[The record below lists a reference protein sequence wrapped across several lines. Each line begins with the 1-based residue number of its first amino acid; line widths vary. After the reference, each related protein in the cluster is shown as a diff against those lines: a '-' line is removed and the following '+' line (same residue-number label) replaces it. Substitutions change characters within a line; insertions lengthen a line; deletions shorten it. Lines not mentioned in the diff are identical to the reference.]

1 MRIALV
7 SAPVKNKNVRFNLQA
22 MLDALAAVRNAA
34 ELVVF
39 GESVLQGFD
48 CLSWNYE
55 EDKAVAVSMNDEP
68 ILKMRQAAK
77 EYAVAVSFGFI
88 ERVEGLLYSSQ
99 IFIGANGEIQNLFHR
114 VSVGWKDY
122 TKTDDHYRE
131 GQQFETFFY
140 SGKSFSV
147 GLCGDLWTE
156 GRAEEMKTLA
166 PDVVLWP
173 VWCDYPPEQWNRQV
187 KFEYMQQA
195 SLCGKNVL
203 FVNPYCADASPDDVA
218 SGGAAWFQDGTIL
231 KENPAGKSGILIVE
245 I

>member
-1 MRIALV
+1 MCALRIALV

-55 EDKAVAVSMNDEP
+55 EDKAVAVSLNDEP

-140 SGKSFSV
+140 SGISFSV

-166 PDVVLWP
+166 PPSLRPCPGFSRQEGYRTLSAGDP
-173 VWCDYPPEQWNRQV
+173 AAFSSRDCKCRPQNPPPPRTEA
-187 KFEYMQQA
+187 A
-195 SLCGKNVL
+195 SQS
-203 FVNPYCADASPDDVA
+203 SPR
-218 SGGAAWFQDGTIL
+218 G
-231 KENPAGKSGILIVE
+231 
-245 I
+245 